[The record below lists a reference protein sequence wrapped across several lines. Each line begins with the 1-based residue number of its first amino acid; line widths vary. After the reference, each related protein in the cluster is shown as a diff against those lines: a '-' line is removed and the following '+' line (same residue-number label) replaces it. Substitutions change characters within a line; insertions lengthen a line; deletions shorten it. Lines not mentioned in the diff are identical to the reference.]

1 MANYES
7 HHLYAQG
14 LRNNL
19 LAAGVIEELPGS
31 SRAKEIGNTH
41 MLHFRKCNAEQ
52 WEKEL
57 KKTLDHGVI
66 DFGKKKPDGRGYGV
80 RRDYTPEEQAK
91 LEWWPVQFRDDG
103 NEMMWLCQWVA
114 NDAPAFYASCA
125 VPHQTMIYDQ
135 FYEANYDGGCYLK
148 GGENI
153 AYKPVIHD
161 GTPEQLL
168 NSAIV
173 ALKAAKLDGFIDEMV
188 NRFMS
193 VKADDTDKAQLMQ
206 VAILADY
213 VGIVSPYDEIRER
226 NATLEEPC
234 ESNDDTLNRPPCTD
248 NMVIDTDLP
257 F

>member
-41 MLHFRKCNAEQ
+41 MLHFRKCNAKQ

-153 AYKPVIHD
+153 AYKPVIHGGELD
-161 GTPEQLL
+161 QML
-168 NSAIV
+168 NAAIA
-173 ALKAAKLDGFIDEMV
+173 ALKAAQLEGFVDELL
-188 NRFMS
+188 NRYMS
-193 VKADDTDKAQLMQ
+193 VTAEGED
-206 VAILADY
+206 AINKRTAIIADY
-213 VGIVSPYDEIRER
+213 VGITYRESEDIPQYDPEIKEPY
-226 NATLEEPC
+226 EP
-234 ESNDDTLNRPPCTD
+234 DDGTCAKPPCVD